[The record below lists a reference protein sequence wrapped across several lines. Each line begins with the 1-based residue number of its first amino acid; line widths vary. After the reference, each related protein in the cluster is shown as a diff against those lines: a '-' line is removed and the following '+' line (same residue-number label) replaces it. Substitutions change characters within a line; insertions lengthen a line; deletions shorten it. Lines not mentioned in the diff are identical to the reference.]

1 MEQYFVQPVSKN
13 ILDPIK
19 TKQINIYINKN
30 KNNLQ
35 ISYYIQKE
43 KENQFLNLS

>member
-19 TKQINIYINKN
+19 TKQIYINKN